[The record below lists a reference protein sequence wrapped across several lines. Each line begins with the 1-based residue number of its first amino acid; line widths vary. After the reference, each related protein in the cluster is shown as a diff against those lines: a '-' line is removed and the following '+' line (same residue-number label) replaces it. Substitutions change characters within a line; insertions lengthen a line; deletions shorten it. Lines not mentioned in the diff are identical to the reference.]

1 MKTKIATYILLS
13 CIALLLGGCLAK
25 STAPTQYFLLNA
37 NTNKCEQNIEKTSVT
52 ISETKFLD
60 AVESREILVIDNVK
74 MRTFENA
81 KFINLPSEMISQSL
95 ILAVN
100 NSCDFYVSLD
110 GGYLRLD
117 SKILSLQIKQN
128 YAQITIGYS
137 IFKENKLLKSE
148 ILDKNIKLKE
158 QGVQAAV
165 IGLNDGLNEII
176 KEILENLKEFR

>member
-1 MKTKIATYILLS
+1 M
-13 CIALLLGGCLAK
+13 
-25 STAPTQYFLLNA
+25 
-37 NTNKCEQNIEKTSVT
+37 V
-52 ISETKFLD
+52 
-60 AVESREILVIDNVK
+60 
-74 MRTFENA
+74 
-81 KFINLPSEMISQSL
+81 
-95 ILAVN
+95 
-100 NSCDFYVSLD
+100 
-110 GGYLRLD
+110 
-117 SKILSLQIKQN
+117 KILSLQIKQN